1 MPHRVNDPAPS
12 ATGRPYDA
20 RRRRENAEESRRR
33 VLAQARELFLTQGFG
48 ATTIA
53 QVARAA
59 RVSPE
64 SVYKNFGGK
73 PGLVRAIQE
82 QGLLGAGG
90 APAEQRSDL
99 AQTTAAN
106 AVDLMEQLG
115 RFTTEVAPLEAPIL
129 LLIRDAAASG
139 DREMADLLREL
150 DEARHRRMLRNARQI
165 EARGFLRPRLSA
177 LEAADVMFACTS
189 PDVYESLVVKRGW
202 SAQRYGTFVARTLEA
217 NLL

>member
-1 MPHRVNDPAPS
+1 MSRRVNDSAPS
-12 ATGRPYDA
+12 TPGRTYDA
-20 RRRRENAEESRRR
+20 RRRRENAEESQRM
-33 VLAQARELFLTQGFG
+33 VLAGARGLFLAQGFG

-73 PGLVRAIQE
+73 PGLVRAIQQ
-82 QGLLGAGG
+82 QGLFGAGG
-90 APAEQRSDL
+90 PPAEQRSDL
-99 AQTTAAN
+99 AQMTAAN
-106 AVDLMEQLG
+106 AVGLMEQLG
-115 RFTTEVAPLEAPIL
+115 RFTTEVGPLEAPIL

-139 DREMADLLREL
+139 DTEMADLLREL
-150 DEARHRRMLRNARQI
+150 DDARHRRMLSNARQVK
-165 EARGFLRPRLSA
+165 ARGFLREGLSV

-189 PDVYESLVVKRGW
+189 ADVYESLVIKRGW
-202 SAQRYGTFVARTLEA
+202 SAQQYGTFVARTLKA